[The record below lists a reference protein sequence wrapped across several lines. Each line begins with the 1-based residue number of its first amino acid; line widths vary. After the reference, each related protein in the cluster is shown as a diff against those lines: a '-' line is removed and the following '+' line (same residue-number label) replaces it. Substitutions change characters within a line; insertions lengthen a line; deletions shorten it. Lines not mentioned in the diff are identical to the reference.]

1 MQINNFFVYGYVF
14 YLYIYCNIYADF
26 IYNTICTY
34 LIYIILFIFQRSQQS
49 KLIASMPLSSTVPTL
64 AAAPPASMRPW
75 RWAPP

>member
-49 KLIASMPLSSTVPTL
+49 KLIASMTIELTQSTVKIV
-64 AAAPPASMRPW
+64 SSQ
-75 RWAPP
+75 